1 MCLTITDL
9 VLNVSLE
16 SRRASE
22 ARDLSLLDGHT
33 LVGACRVVAHRAFF
47 RAHVIDCL
55 IAFVDV

>member
-16 SRRASE
+16 SRRAGE
-22 ARDLSLLDGHT
+22 AHLSLLDGHT